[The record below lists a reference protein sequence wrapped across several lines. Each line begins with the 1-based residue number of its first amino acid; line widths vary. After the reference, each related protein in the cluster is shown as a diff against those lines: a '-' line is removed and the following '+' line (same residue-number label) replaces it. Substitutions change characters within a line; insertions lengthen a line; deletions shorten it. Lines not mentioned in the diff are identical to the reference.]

1 MMLKSIPLLAAVLII
16 YNLIAFI
23 TPATLTGTVIDTG
36 LVSGAQWIFSVNDLL
51 LFLAIILLYIE
62 IIKSTQTSTSSI
74 VDHVLS
80 MLVFIVFLME
90 FILVPQ
96 VGNSTFFL
104 IMLISFIDV
113 IAGFTITISTA
124 RRDIT
129 MDRQMIR

>member
-1 MMLKSIPLLAAVLII
+1 MLKSIPLLAVVLII

-23 TPATLTGTVIDTG
+23 TPATLTSTIIDTG
-36 LVSGAQWIFSVNDLL
+36 LVSGAQWTFVVNDLL

-74 VDHVLS
+74 IDHVLS
-80 MLVFIVFLME
+80 MLVFIIFLME

-129 MDRQMIR
+129 MDRQVIR

>member
-1 MMLKSIPLLAAVLII
+1 MLKSIPLLAVVLII

-23 TPATLTGTVIDTG
+23 TPATLASTIIDTG

-80 MLVFIVFLME
+80 MLVFIIFLME

-104 IMLISFIDV
+104 IMVISFIDV

-129 MDRQMIR
+129 MDQQMIR

>member
-1 MMLKSIPLLAAVLII
+1 MLKSIPLLAVVLIV

-23 TPATLTGTVIDTG
+23 TPATLTSTVIDTG

-80 MLVFIVFLME
+80 MLVFIIFLME

-104 IMLISFIDV
+104 IMVISLIDV

-129 MDRQMIR
+129 MDQQMIR

>member
-1 MMLKSIPLLAAVLII
+1 MLKSIPLLGVILII

-23 TPATLTGTVIDTG
+23 TPTTLTSTIIDTK
-36 LVSGAQWIFSVNDLL
+36 LVSGAQWVFVVNDLL
-51 LFLAIILLYIE
+51 LFIAVILLYIE

-104 IMLISFIDV
+104 IMVISFIDV

>member
-1 MMLKSIPLLAAVLII
+1 MLKSIPLLAVVLII

-23 TPATLTGTVIDTG
+23 TPATLTSTIIDTR
-36 LVSGAQWIFSVNDLL
+36 LVSGAQWIFVVNDLL
-51 LFLAIILLYIE
+51 VFIAIILLYIE

-104 IMLISFIDV
+104 IMMISFIDV

-129 MDRQMIR
+129 MDQQMIR

>member
-1 MMLKSIPLLAAVLII
+1 MLKSIPLLAAVLII

>member
-1 MMLKSIPLLAAVLII
+1 MLKSIPLLAAVLII

-23 TPATLTGTVIDTG
+23 TPATLTSTVIDTG

-104 IMLISFIDV
+104 IMVISFIDV

-129 MDRQMIR
+129 MDQQMIR

>member
-1 MMLKSIPLLAAVLII
+1 MLKSIPLLGVVLII

-23 TPATLTGTVIDTG
+23 TPATLTSTIIDTR
-36 LVSGAQWIFSVNDLL
+36 LVSGAQWIFVVNDLL
-51 LFLAIILLYIE
+51 LFIAIILLYIE

-74 VDHVLS
+74 IDHVLS

-104 IMLISFIDV
+104 IMMISFIDV

>member
-1 MMLKSIPLLAAVLII
+1 MLKSIPLLAVVLII

-23 TPATLTGTVIDTG
+23 TPATLTSTIIDTG
-36 LVSGAQWIFSVNDLL
+36 LVSGAQWTFVVNDLL
-51 LFLAIILLYIE
+51 LFIAIILLYIE
-62 IIKSTQTSTSSI
+62 IIKSTQTSASSI
-74 VDHVLS
+74 IDHVLS

-104 IMLISFIDV
+104 IMTISFIDV

-129 MDRQMIR
+129 MDQQMIR